1 MHSKRRRAGGS
12 SRGGGGPQPRAPSAA
27 GGAVRAEKPPARR
40 RRMFRWVAMGFAP
53 ILALAA
59 LECGLRWIGFGYP
72 ARYLLESKEG
82 GEDRCR
88 ENQQFTRRFFPPS
101 LTRHPM
107 AMSFA
112 RRKPEST
119 WRVFLMGESAAQGD
133 PEPAFGMGRFLEVLL
148 RERFPDV
155 RIEVLNTGITAVN
168 SHVIRE
174 LAADCARE
182 TADAWVLY
190 MGNNEVVGPYGA
202 GTVFGRQ
209 APSRFI
215 LSAGLWLKEW
225 RIGQAMDE
233 LRRLAARSE
242 PPLRSWG
249 GMEMF
254 REHEVA
260 ADDPRLDRVRSLF
273 RDNLEAVVRSGQAC
287 GARVLVGTV
296 GVNVRDCAPFASR
309 HGRALGEAELAA
321 WDRAFA
327 AGAKAEEA
335 GLYADA
341 LSHYAAAARADDGHA
356 ELAFRMARCMARIGR
371 IEEARPAFHRAIELD
386 ALRFRAD
393 ARINETIRH
402 TASGREP
409 QGIYLLDVAAGLAR
423 SSPDE
428 LPGRE
433 FFFEHVH
440 LTPEGNYRVGRQF
453 AEKMA
458 EWIRPR
464 SAQDRGQWL
473 DFDSCARR
481 LALTPWNR
489 HAIHQALWER
499 MQRAPY
505 TSQCDRLERE
515 HRCLDAL
522 AQLRPYTK
530 SYGTHRAIS
539 ACRQEI
545 LGQPDDLFLR
555 QNLARLLQASG
566 DSEGALA
573 AWRDVLDRLPHH
585 PEAWLA
591 HAVLL
596 DELGRGSE
604 AGGSYRRAV
613 ECRPAYGDAWAA
625 WADSLVR
632 RQDWKA
638 AERALSRAIA
648 LDPASAGSWLNLG
661 LLHSYKGSVR
671 EAQACF
677 ERSLTLHPASAEANL
692 ELGRLALAQHRH
704 AEAERYLREALR
716 IDPDLPGVQAM
727 RSAIRG
733 DRE

>member
-1 MHSKRRRAGGS
+1 MRAGKS
-12 SRGGGGPQPRAPSAA
+12 S
-27 GGAVRAEKPPARR
+27 ARR
-40 RRMFRWVAMGFAP
+40 RWMFRWVAMGFAP
-53 ILALAA
+53 IVALGL
-59 LECGLRWIGFGYP
+59 LECGLRWMGFGFP
-72 ARYLLESKEG
+72 AQYLLESKEG
-82 GEDRCR
+82 GEERCR

-119 WRVFLMGESAAQGD
+119 WRIFLMGESAAQGD

-155 RIEVLNTGITAVN
+155 RFEVLNTSITAIN

-182 TADAWVLY
+182 TADAWILY

-209 APSRFI
+209 SPSRFI

-233 LRRLAARSE
+233 LRRLGMR
-242 PPLRSWG
+242 PDPHPRSWE

-254 REHEVA
+254 REHEVT
-260 ADDPRLDRVRSLF
+260 ADDPRLDRVYALF
-273 RDNLEAVVRSGQAC
+273 QDNLEAIIRSGQAS

-327 AGAKAEEA
+327 AGAMAEEA

-341 LSHYAAAARADDGHA
+341 LSHYAAAAQADDGHA
-356 ELAFRMARCMARIGR
+356 ELAFRMARCMAKAGR

-393 ARINETIRH
+393 ARINETIRR
-402 TASGREP
+402 TAVGREP
-409 QGIYLLDVAAGLAR
+409 QRIYLVDVAAGLAR

-433 FFFEHVH
+433 LFFEHVH
-440 LTPEGNYRVGRQF
+440 LTPEGNYLAGQQF
-453 AEKMA
+453 AERMV
-458 EWIRPR
+458 EWIQPR
-464 SAQDRGQWL
+464 SRQDRGQWL
-473 DFDSCARR
+473 DFEGCARR

-489 HAIHQALWER
+489 HAIHQELWQR

-505 TSQCDRLERE
+505 TNQCDRIERE
-515 HRCLDAL
+515 HRCLEAL
-522 AQLRPYTK
+522 ARLRPYTK
-530 SYGTHRAIS
+530 SYGMHRAVS

-545 LGQPDDLFLR
+545 QGQPDDLFLR

-591 HAVLL
+591 HAILL

-613 ECRPAYGDAWAA
+613 ECRPMYAEAWAA

-632 RQDWKA
+632 RQEWKA
-638 AERALSRAIA
+638 AERALNRAIA
-648 LDPASAGSWLNLG
+648 LDPASATSLLNLG
-661 LLHSYKGSVR
+661 LLQSHKDGAG
-671 EAQACF
+671 EHG
-677 ERSLTLHPASAEANL
+677 RSDSAV
-692 ELGRLALAQHRH
+692 
-704 AEAERYLREALR
+704 
-716 IDPDLPGVQAM
+716 P
-727 RSAIRG
+727 
-733 DRE
+733 